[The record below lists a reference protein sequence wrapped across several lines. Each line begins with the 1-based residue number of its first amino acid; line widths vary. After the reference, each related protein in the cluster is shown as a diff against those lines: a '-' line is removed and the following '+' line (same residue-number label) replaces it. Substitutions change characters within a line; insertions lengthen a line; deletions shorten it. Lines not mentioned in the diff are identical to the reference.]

1 MHGSESPLT
10 QVRMFIWL
18 GCELSPVSPS
28 PQWSQIQVIKD
39 KTAKPDTP
47 VLQEMG
53 LGVYQDK
60 RRGKGS
66 RAGNGDSL
74 WCD

>member
-1 MHGSESPLT
+1 
-10 QVRMFIWL
+10 MFTWL
-18 GCELSPVSPS
+18 GCKLSPVLPS
-28 PQWSQIQVIKD
+28 LQWSQIQVIKD

-60 RRGKGS
+60 LRGKGS